1 MPAIKKDKQ
10 PKPKDDYDENES
22 WVENSTFI
30 YTSKGLFPVSVL
42 KAAEKKEEK
51 AKSTQLKEEQN
62 WLEQNGLMP
71 FPFEASNLLQLKDN
85 CSYFDACVKQI
96 AKDVVGQ
103 GWRLEL
109 REGKKEAPKEKE
121 CILKFI
127 ETSGGDRD
135 ETFEQ
140 TLERGVIDW
149 GFIGWWAWEVSRIQE
164 GKNKDLVNGMWHVPA
179 QTIRVHKDF
188 DKYCQ
193 IREDEKVWFKRFGV
207 EGDIN
212 LKTGK
217 EEGAEGEKRANE
229 LIYYRNYY
237 PQSDYYGAPNILPS
251 IGAIMG
257 LIGVRDYNL
266 AFFENYGIPAA
277 LIILKGKWD
286 KASAKKISDFLDV
299 EIKGSENAHK
309 TMCIHPGRESTF
321 EYIKLGIEV
330 KEASFAVYH
339 KSLRDEVLVSYKMPP
354 YRIGIAEEGSL
365 GGTTAGESTKIYV
378 ASVVTPLE
386 KDIERLVTRKLIV
399 EGLKCENY
407 IFELNELD
415 LRDLDSEATRDQ
427 IYFGLGALTSNQV
440 LTRQGKKTYPEGN
453 QYFVSSTF
461 LPIGEEPME
470 KKVAVLEAIKMVVKG
485 KPKLATQIIKIA
497 KREVRK

>member
-1 MPAIKKDKQ
+1 MPAIKK
-10 PKPKDDYDENES
+10 KPEDEYDES
-22 WVENSTFI
+22 WVTTAAYI
-30 YTSKGLFPVSVL
+30 YTTKGLFPISVL
-42 KAAEKKEEK
+42 KAAERKEEK
-51 AKSTQLKEEQN
+51 AKSTQLKEEQL
-62 WLEQNGLMP
+62 WLEQNDLVALP
-71 FPFEASNLLQLKDN
+71 FDASSLLKLKDN
-85 CSYFDACVKQI
+85 CGYFDACVKQI
-96 AKDVVGQ
+96 AKDVIGQ

-109 REGKKEAPKEKE
+109 REGKKENNKEKE
-121 CILKFI
+121 RILEFI
-127 ETSGGDRD
+127 ENSGGERD

-140 TLERGVIDW
+140 TLERGLIDW
-149 GFIGWWAWEVSRIQE
+149 GCIGWWGWEISRNKA
-164 GKNKDLVNGMWHVPA
+164 GKNKSLVNGMWHVPA
-179 QTIRVHKDF
+179 QTIRIHKDF
-188 DKYCQ
+188 NKYCQ
-193 IREDEKVWFKRFGV
+193 VREDKKVWFKRFGL
-207 EGDIN
+207 EEDIN
-212 LKTGK
+212 LETGK
-217 EEGAEGEKRANE
+217 NEAAEGEKRANE

-237 PQSDYYGAPNILPS
+237 PQSDYYGAPNILS
-251 IGAIMG
+251 SVGSVVG

-330 KEASFAVYH
+330 KEGSFAVYH

-365 GGTTAGESTKIYV
+365 GGTTAGESTRIYV

-386 KDIERLVTRKLIV
+386 KDVERLVTQKLIV

-415 LRDLDSEATRDQ
+415 LRNLDAEAARDQ
-427 IYFGLGALTSNQV
+427 IYFSLGALTSNQI

-461 LPIGEEPME
+461 LPIGEEQME
-470 KKVAVLEAIKMVVKG
+470 KRATIIEAIKMVVKG
-485 KPKLATQIIKIA
+485 KPKLATQIIEIA